1 MDLTRLSAYVS
12 LSFPII
18 FILGGLAIV
27 LSRNPWFSFTENALS
42 DMGGS
47 IGNPV
52 NHYFNGFLMILA
64 ILGFIAAVGALRNGL
79 SYAMPPLAMVFL
91 FLVGVFPP
99 EEYAPPHGPSA
110 VLFYVLALADI
121 AIVGVKLGGA
131 RGGLSVGYL
140 WSVLAVV
147 TFALMLYLVKARIF
161 RGLAIPELVGGR
173 HDNGVVRLRG
183 PARTPWFQTLSS
195 GNLPISFPV
204 FSTIRVVESLQGG
217 APYGGDG
224 DNHR

>member
-18 FILGGLAIV
+18 FILGLAIV

-42 DMGGS
+42 DMGS

-79 SYAMPPLAMVFL
+79 SYAMPLAMVFL
-91 FLVGVFPP
+91 FLVGVFP
-99 EEYAPPHGPSA
+99 EEYAPHGPSA

-121 AIVGVKLGGA
+121 AIVGVKLGA
-131 RGGLSVGYL
+131 RGLSVGYL

-161 RGLAIPELVGGR
+161 RGLAIPELVGAATIMAWFVYVGLLE
-173 HDNGVVRLRG
+173 LRG
-183 PARTPWFQTLSS
+183 FKP
-195 GNLPISFPV
+195 
-204 FSTIRVVESLQGG
+204 
-217 APYGGDG
+217 
-224 DNHR
+224 